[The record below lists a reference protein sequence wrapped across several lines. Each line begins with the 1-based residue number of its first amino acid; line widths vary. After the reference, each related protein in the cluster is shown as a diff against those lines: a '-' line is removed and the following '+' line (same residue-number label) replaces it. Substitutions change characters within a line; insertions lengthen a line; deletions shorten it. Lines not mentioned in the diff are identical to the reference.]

1 MKPAKLTLIKILAI
15 FFQYVEFCKTQSGV
29 DFGNIS
35 YLNLDISPRFG
46 CQTVFMEEYPKIQ
59 KSQLIRNNLYV

>member
-15 FFQYVEFCKTQSGV
+15 FFQNIEFCKAQSWV

-35 YLNLDISPRFG
+35 YLTL
-46 CQTVFMEEYPKIQ
+46 T
-59 KSQLIRNNLYV
+59 